1 MSACTTETSETACG
15 FVVEF
20 ADIIEKKEFN
30 KADKENEYGTNNGG
44 WENSELRKYIN
55 TTLFDYFSTELK
67 SVISSTKVVS
77 GHGGT
82 DTQNY
87 QTYDN
92 LYLLSSEEIYGDFS
106 YSNNSNY
113 DTSTGTS
120 RQLDYYKNVKVTM
133 NNFESTK
140 KIYNGNYLA
149 WWLRSARNSN
159 SNAFIHVRQN
169 GEWGSNSANIPFG
182 VSPAFRIA

>member
-1 MSACTTETSETACG
+1 MVCVIYEKDMSACESETSETACG

-30 KADKENEYGTNNGG
+30 KADKENEYRTNNGG

-55 TTLFDYFSTELK
+55 TTLFDYFSGELK
-67 SVISSTKVVS
+67 SVISSTKLVF
-77 GHGGT
+77 GHGKI
-82 DTQNY
+82 DAQNY

-120 RQLDYYKNVKVTM
+120 RQLDYYKNVRVTM

-140 KIYNGNYLA
+140 KIYNGDYLA
-149 WWLRSARNSN
+149 W
-159 SNAFIHVRQN
+159 
-169 GEWGSNSANIPFG
+169 
-182 VSPAFRIA
+182 